1 MKVKT
6 KHIILGAGGAI
17 GQPLTDELIS
27 KGESVKLVSRNARPI
42 KGGEAFKADLTDSNQ
57 VNNAVE
63 KSSIVYLL
71 AGLRYSISVWRE
83 QWPRIMRNT
92 VEACEAKNA
101 KLIFFDNVY
110 PYGKVEGKM
119 TEETPVNPCSKKG
132 EVRAEIAEYLLAEV
146 AGRKIDALIAR
157 SADFYGPYAN
167 TTSPP
172 FILII
177 EKLAKGKR
185 AMPLGDVNAVHS
197 YTYTL
202 DCAKAL
208 YLLAKNKSAIN
219 QVWHLPTAVP
229 PLTGKQFIQLVAD
242 KLGTSVKYFP
252 LTRTFLKFGGI
263 FAEQL
268 REVAEMMYQSEHNYI
283 FDSSKFEKQ
292 FHFTPT
298 PYETGITET
307 IAFFRRNG
315 TIPSGRTDH

>member
-1 MKVKT
+1 MKTKS

-17 GQPLTDELIS
+17 GQPLAEELIS
-27 KGESVKLVSRNARPI
+27 KGESVKLVSRNARAI
-42 KGGEAFKADLTDSNQ
+42 LGAEVFKADLTDSAQ

-71 AGLRYSISVWRE
+71 AGLPYSISVWRE

-110 PYGKVEGKM
+110 PYGKVDGKM
-119 TEETPVNPCSKKG
+119 TEETPINPCSRKG
-132 EVRAEIAEYLLAEV
+132 EVRAKIAEYLLAEV
-146 AGRKIDALIAR
+146 AEKKVDALIAR

-185 AMPLGDVNAVHS
+185 AMPLGDVNTVHS

-208 YLLAKNKSAIN
+208 YLLAGKESAFN
-219 QVWHLPTAVP
+219 QVWHLPTAAP
-229 PLTGKQFIQLVAD
+229 PLTGRQFMQLVAD

-252 LTRTFLKFGGI
+252 LSKNFLKLGGL
-263 FAEQL
+263 FTVQL
-268 REVAEMMYQSEHNYI
+268 REVAEMMYQSERNYI
-283 FDSSKFEKQ
+283 FDSSKFEQQ
-292 FHFTPT
+292 FGFKPT
-298 PYETGITET
+298 PYDVGIEET
-307 IAFFRRNG
+307 IAHFRQNG
-315 TIPSGRTDH
+315 TIPNERV